1 MKNTILT
8 TTVLMLSIFAVKVK
22 AQNSLTIQI
31 SNIETKK
38 GTLEVA
44 LFNKKEGFL
53 KSGSQYK
60 KMRVKVTGNA
70 QNITFENLPKGNYA
84 VALYH
89 DENSDN
95 KCNTNFIGI
104 PTEGYGFSNNVKPKL
119 SAPSFDA
126 TKIAIDQQKTIKIN
140 LIN

>member
-38 GTLEVA
+38 GILEVA

-70 QNITFENLPKGNYA
+70 QNVTFENLPKGNYA